1 MVVAEHMNWKLALPF
16 CVSPLT
22 LVATTLAA
30 VKPSKVV
37 IQFVVVKKKKKK
49 KKLSRVPCCTLR

>member
-1 MVVAEHMNWKLALPF
+1 MVVEEHMNWKLALPF

-30 VKPSKVV
+30 VKPSKVL
-37 IQFVVVKKKKKK
+37 IQFVVGNALI
-49 KKLSRVPCCTLR
+49 LSKNSIPLN